1 MAGDDDNDAVYASIL
16 ARVEQS
22 ELHNQLCKVVR
33 KEYKSINRQVRHASS
48 SLTALR
54 QLQAVSEHLRP
65 SGDWLPKTLRQLQAV
80 SEHLRP
86 SGDWLPKTLRQLQAV
101 SEHLRPSGDWLPKT
115 LQTQLKN
122 IEELQHRLDTAMNDL
137 EMDAKGRRRKKKKK
151 RKRPLD
157 KKEIRASSLEEEEKE
172 VAVNGSLQSD
182 GDGEDGNE
190 LDILERDKVN
200 VQEQEEESDVECL
213 RVVAP
218 VERRTRVENEDS
230 TKFQAKTVN
239 EEVVESGGA
248 VELRVEKPIQ
258 EQHQEDDDS
267 DVEIIEVVVD
277 QRRVGAEEGAV
288 GDNAKEESGDRN
300 AEILSESDVLP
311 CGLVRITGDAAMCIK
326 EEPMTLPDNHGRERN
341 TQVNAMYE
349 TQDMVESPIELEVL
363 ESSDSEQW
371 AVEISD
377 SEELAIELDVP
388 DSDSEDD
395 FSPCLQL
402 VAKLQ
407 NSSTADQLVKFPDI
421 VEQLRSYL
429 LDHKHLTVTEL
440 DGYLFAHKRI
450 TDEEADE
457 VGRAIETIICV
468 GMTLRPRPKIK
479 QALSGLR
486 ALVEQLECTLGELPV
501 FLRPVVEKFS
511 SYNIDSTNR
520 DALL

>member
-1 MAGDDDNDAVYASIL
+1 MVGDDDNDAVYASIL

-22 ELHNQLCKVVR
+22 ELHNQLCNVVR
-33 KEYKSINRQVRHASS
+33 REYKSINRQVRHASS
-48 SLTALR
+48 SLTA
-54 QLQAVSEHLRP
+54 
-65 SGDWLPKTLRQLQAV
+65 
-80 SEHLRP
+80 
-86 SGDWLPKTLRQLQAV
+86 LRQLQAV

-137 EMDAKGRRRKKKKK
+137 EMDAKGRRRKKK

-230 TKFQAKTVN
+230 AKFQAKTVN
-239 EEVVESGGA
+239 EEVVESGEA

-267 DVEIIEVVVD
+267 DVELLRWLLTRGGWE
-277 QRRVGAEEGAV
+277 QR
-288 GDNAKEESGDRN
+288 KEESGDRN

-326 EEPMTLPDNHGRERN
+326 EETMTLPDNHGRERN
-341 TQVNAMYE
+341 TQDNAMYE

-363 ESSDSEQW
+363 ESSDSEQS
-371 AVEISD
+371 A
-377 SEELAIELDVP
+377 LAIELDVP

-468 GMTLRPRPKIK
+468 GMTLRQDQRSSRRFL
-479 QALSGLR
+479 AYVRSLNSLSARWVSFPYFCVL
-486 ALVEQLECTLGELPV
+486 
-501 FLRPVVEKFS
+501 S
-511 SYNIDSTNR
+511 
-520 DALL
+520 

>member
-22 ELHNQLCKVVR
+22 ELHNKLCKVVR

-48 SLTALR
+48 LLT
-54 QLQAVSEHLRP
+54 V
-65 SGDWLPKTLRQLQAV
+65 
-80 SEHLRP
+80 
-86 SGDWLPKTLRQLQAV
+86 LRQLQAV

-137 EMDAKGRRRKKKKK
+137 EMDAKGRRRKKK

-230 TKFQAKTVN
+230 AKFQAKTVN
-239 EEVVESGGA
+239 EEVVESGEA

-267 DVEIIEVVVD
+267 DVEIIEVAVD

-363 ESSDSEQW
+363 ESSDSEQS

-395 FSPCLQL
+395 FSRCLQL

-407 NSSTADQLVKFPDI
+407 NSSTADQLVKFPVI

-429 LDHKHLTVTEL
+429 LDHKNLTVTEL

-468 GMTLRPRPKIK
+468 GMTLPRRPKIK